1 MELELKDR
9 VAVVTGGAAGIGEAI
24 ARTLAAEGCY
34 VCILDRDGRAARK
47 IAAALTD
54 SGLQAQS
61 AAVDVG
67 DPAAV
72 THTFDE
78 ICANR
83 NRVDI
88 LVNAAG
94 VLSTG
99 LVADLPVAE
108 WGRVSQVNLSGVLHC
123 VKAAIPVMTGQRYGR
138 IINIASVS
146 AMRGGG
152 SIGNT
157 FYGTTKAG
165 VVALTMG
172 FSARTW
178 AAWRYGQ
185 CDCARRRRYRN
196 DSRRAHRRGATE
208 NIGANSARPPSSP
221 VGHCR
226 SRGISRITARR
237 FYHWSGDTGRRWHPD
252 DMILGELPY
261 GHA

>member
-24 ARTLAAEGCY
+24 ARTLAAEGSC
-34 VCILDRDGRAARK
+34 VCILDRDASAARK

-72 THTFDE
+72 TQTFDE
-78 ICANR
+78 ICASR

-172 FSARTW
+172 LARELGPHGITANAIAPAVVDTAMTH
-178 AAWRYGQ
+178 AALTEE
-185 CDCARRRRYRN
+185 ARQR
-196 DSRRAHRRGATE
+196 
-208 NIGANSARPPSSP
+208 ILARIP
-221 VGHCR
+221 VGRLAHLSDIADLAAFLASQR
-226 SRGISRITARR
+226 AGFITGVVIPVDGGILT
-237 FYHWSGDTGRRWHPD
+237 T
-252 DMILGELPY
+252 
-261 GHA
+261 

>member
-54 SGLQAQS
+54 IGLQAQS

-172 FSARTW
+172 LARELGPHGVTANAIAPAVVDTAMTH
-178 AAWRYGQ
+178 AALTEE
-185 CDCARRRRYRN
+185 ARQRILARIPLGRLAHLS
-196 DSRRAHRRGATE
+196 DIADLAAFLASQRAGFITGAV
-208 NIGANSARPPSSP
+208 IP
-221 VGHCR
+221 VDG
-226 SRGISRITARR
+226 GILT
-237 FYHWSGDTGRRWHPD
+237 T
-252 DMILGELPY
+252 
-261 GHA
+261 

>member
-34 VCILDRDGRAARK
+34 VCILDRDASAARK

-61 AAVDVG
+61 ATVDVG

-72 THTFDE
+72 TQTFYE
-78 ICANR
+78 ICASR

-157 FYGTTKAG
+157 LYGTTKAG

-172 FSARTW
+172 LAREL
-178 AAWRYGQ
+178 GP
-185 CDCARRRRYRN
+185 
-196 DSRRAHRRGATE
+196 HG
-208 NIGANSARPPSSP
+208 
-221 VGHCR
+221 
-226 SRGISRITARR
+226 ITANAIAPAVV
-237 FYHWSGDTGRRWHPD
+237 DTAMTHAALTEEARQRILARIPLGRLAHLSDIADLAAFLASQRAGFITGAVIPVD
-252 DMILGELPY
+252 GGILTT
-261 GHA
+261 